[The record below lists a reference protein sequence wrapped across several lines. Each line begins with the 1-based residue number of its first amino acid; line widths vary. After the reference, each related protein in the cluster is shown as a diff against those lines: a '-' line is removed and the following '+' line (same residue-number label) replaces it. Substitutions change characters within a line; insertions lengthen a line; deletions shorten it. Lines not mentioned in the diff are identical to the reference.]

1 MASWPPGLYPTG
13 RGGNVPRT
21 MSPAHHDLISS
32 SAQYLSTFTCTSLS
46 SGYLTSS
53 GTAHGSRPIFG
64 PFIPIIA
71 PRKSTL
77 PLLRKKE
84 ISIFGNHTSYAYVTF
99 SCINVFST
107 RKGHTPDTSAF
118 GMLQHLIH
126 IASYS
131 PRSMVWWRSSRKG
144 HTPDASASGMLQHL
158 IHIASYFPRSMVW
171 WKSYD
176 GEIFMGITFPFT
188 FLTLI

>member
-1 MASWPPGLYPTG
+1 MGGWPPGLHPTS

-53 GTAHGSRPIFG
+53 GTAHGSIPIFR

-71 PRKSTL
+71 PRNSTL

-84 ISIFGNHTSYAYVTF
+84 ISIFGNHTSYAYVSF

-131 PRSMVWWRSSRKG
+131 PRSMVWWRS
-144 HTPDASASGMLQHL
+144 
-158 IHIASYFPRSMVW
+158 YN
-171 WKSYD
+171 
-176 GEIFMGITFPFT
+176 GEIFMGITLPFT